1 MLAKRKRAVA
11 STTTQ
16 KNNHR
21 VQFYGILPGTSRI
34 DLNERLGVLLLRLQ
48 APLRPD
54 HRETYLRAFEAALRH
69 YVDLKVRGALP

>member
-16 KNNHR
+16 KSNYR
-21 VQFYGILPGTSRI
+21 LQFYGIPPSTSRI
-34 DLNERLGVLLLRLQ
+34 DLKERLGVLLLRLQ
-48 APLRPD
+48 VPLRPD

-69 YVDLKVRGALP
+69 YVDPKVQGALL